1 MAVSDDAER
10 RLGDRGRERRW
21 GVSVDERCEGVVV
34 SRVRAQ
40 RLYRAEVCAWRHWIG
55 YGTDAGLRRMAAW
68 TSRVCKT
75 HTRSVASRPFGQ
87 PSDPSH
93 EGLPERAIPRA
104 LLHSSS
110 LGRDWRSD
118 DSGWRCLVRSCVL
131 SMELLAHSASPPTG
145 PVGSTSTANSPIGIT
160 LGPGLHTSPR

>member
-34 SRVRAQ
+34 LRVRAQ

-75 HTRSVASRPFGQ
+75 HTRSVASRPLGQ

-110 LGRDWRSD
+110 FGSVQLLSRISPAVVSCRLSGLRFEKPRSKP
-118 DSGWRCLVRSCVL
+118 R
-131 SMELLAHSASPPTG
+131 M
-145 PVGSTSTANSPIGIT
+145 PVACAPWPWSSNGV
-160 LGPGLHTSPR
+160 